1 MKEDGSMARLD
12 DLVGFA
18 RRHGMK
24 IGTIRDLIEY
34 RSRNDHL
41 VERTQE
47 RSFES
52 DSGGQ
57 WRLTTY
63 RNKVDG
69 SECSVLKKGQIVPGT
84 PTLARVH
91 TISIFD
97 DILGQPGRRQRLHN
111 RSMRPIGK
119 MGRRSG
125 RKRGGESVWV

>member
-52 DSGGQ
+52 DYGGQ

-69 SECSVLKKGQIVPGT
+69 SESYVLQKGQIVPGT

-91 TISIFD
+91 PISIFD
-97 DILGQPGRRQRLHN
+97 DILGQPGLRSEERRV
-111 RSMRPIGK
+111 GK
-119 MGRRSG
+119 ECVSTCISRWAPYHE
-125 RKRGGESVWV
+125 KKKI